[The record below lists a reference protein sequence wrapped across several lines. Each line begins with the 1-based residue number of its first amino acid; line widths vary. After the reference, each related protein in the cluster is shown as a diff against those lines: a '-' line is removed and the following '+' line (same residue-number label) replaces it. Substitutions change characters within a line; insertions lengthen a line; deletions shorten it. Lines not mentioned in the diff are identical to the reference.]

1 MKILITGG
9 AGYKGT
15 VLTSKLLGQGYAVT
29 IIDNFM
35 YGYEPIMHLATNK
48 NLEIIKH
55 DIRNGI
61 PDIQRY
67 DVIFHLAG
75 ISGFPACASNPHSA
89 QLINVEATRLI
100 AQDLAGGQM
109 LINASTTSLYGKS
122 GLPCNEETAVDPVS
136 TYARTKLAAE
146 EILHEKPNVISLR
159 FATVFGFSTRMRM
172 DLIVNTMFKSA
183 MTQRQVTVNHASIW
197 RPILDIR
204 DAAMAYLRA
213 IQADYSIN
221 GVFNVTSGNYTV
233 GHVGDMVK
241 HRVEKLTGER
251 VAIQIKQ
258 IQDFRNY
265 KVTIERAKT
274 FLGFQ
279 PQYSIEDIIED
290 LYAHVADYGDY
301 SQERFYNIRV
311 FQKMMTQPKSE

>member
-15 VLTSKLLGQGYAVT
+15 VLTRNLLDNGYKVALL
-29 IIDNFM
+29 DNFM

-61 PDIQRY
+61 PDQKKY

-100 AQDLAGGQM
+100 ANDLAEGQI

-122 GLPCNEETAVDPVS
+122 GLPCDEETAVDPVS

-172 DLIVNTMFKSA
+172 DLMINDFVYKAVKEKVIVLFDSFAKRTFIHVDDAAECYMFAMNNFDRMKGGIYNAGGNSLNFSKEEITGKIRQKVDFSIVNSELKDKDLRHF
-183 MTQRQVTVNHASIW
+183 VVNFDKI
-197 RPILDIR
+197 
-204 DAAMAYLRA
+204 
-213 IQADYSIN
+213 
-221 GVFNVTSGNYTV
+221 
-233 GHVGDMVK
+233 
-241 HRVEKLTGER
+241 EKLG
-251 VAIQIKQ
+251 
-258 IQDFRNY
+258 Y
-265 KVTIERAKT
+265 KPARTV
-274 FLGFQ
+274 
-279 PQYSIEDIIED
+279 EDGINE
-290 LYAHVADYGDY
+290 L
-301 SQERFYNIRV
+301 IRV
-311 FQKMMTQPKSE
+311 YQFYEYYSHYRTI

>member
-15 VLTSKLLGQGYAVT
+15 VLTSKLLEQGYAVT

-61 PDIQRY
+61 PDLKKY

-100 AQDLAGGQM
+100 ARDLAGGQM

-136 TYARTKLAAE
+136 TYAQTKLAAE
-146 EILHEKPNVISLR
+146 QILHEKPNVVSLR

-172 DLIVNTMFKSA
+172 DLMINDFVYKAVKEKVIVLFDSFAKRTFIHVEDAADCYIFAMKNFGKMQGNIYNAGGNSLNFSKEEIAGKIRQKVDFSIVNSDVSDKDLRHFI
-183 MTQRQVTVNHASIW
+183 VNF
-197 RPILDIR
+197 D
-204 DAAMAYLRA
+204 
-213 IQADYSIN
+213 
-221 GVFNVTSGNYTV
+221 
-233 GHVGDMVK
+233 K
-241 HRVEKLTGER
+241 
-251 VAIQIKQ
+251 
-258 IQDFRNY
+258 
-265 KVTIERAKT
+265 IERLGYKPAKT
-274 FLGFQ
+274 VEDGIEELVRIYGFYEY
-279 PQYSIEDIIED
+279 YSHYRTI
-290 LYAHVADYGDY
+290 
-301 SQERFYNIRV
+301 
-311 FQKMMTQPKSE
+311 

>member
-1 MKILITGG
+1 MNILITGG

-15 VLTSKLLGQGYAVT
+15 VLTSKLLGQGYTVT

-61 PDIQRY
+61 PDMQRY

-100 AQDLAGGQM
+100 AKDLSAGQM

-122 GLPCNEETAVDPVS
+122 GLPCDEETPVDPVS
-136 TYARTKLAAE
+136 TYAQTKLAAE
-146 EILHEKPNVISLR
+146 QILHEKPNVVSLR

-172 DLIVNTMFKSA
+172 DLMINDFVYKAVKEKVIVLFDSFAKRTFIHVEDAADCYLFAMKNFDAMKGNVFNAGGNSLNFSKEEIAGKIRRKVDFSIVNSDVKDKDLRHFI
-183 MTQRQVTVNHASIW
+183 VNFDKI
-197 RPILDIR
+197 
-204 DAAMAYLRA
+204 
-213 IQADYSIN
+213 
-221 GVFNVTSGNYTV
+221 
-233 GHVGDMVK
+233 
-241 HRVEKLTGER
+241 EKLGYR
-251 VAIQIKQ
+251 P
-258 IQDFRNY
+258 FRSVEEGIDELIRIY
-265 KVTIERAKT
+265 GFYEYYSHYRTI
-274 FLGFQ
+274 
-279 PQYSIEDIIED
+279 
-290 LYAHVADYGDY
+290 
-301 SQERFYNIRV
+301 
-311 FQKMMTQPKSE
+311 

>member
-1 MKILITGG
+1 MKILVTGG

-15 VLTSKLLGQGYAVT
+15 VLTRRLLEEGYDVT
-29 IIDNFM
+29 LLDNFM

-61 PDIQRY
+61 PDIRRY

-100 AQDLAGGQM
+100 AKDLSEGQM

-122 GLPCNEETAVDPVS
+122 GLPCDEGTAVDPVS

-146 EILHEKPNVISLR
+146 EILHEKPNVVSLR

-172 DLIVNTMFKSA
+172 DLMINDFVYKAVKEKVIVLFDSFAKRTFIH
-183 MTQRQVTVNHASIW
+183 V
-197 RPILDIR
+197 D
-204 DAAMAYLRA
+204 DAADCYLFAMNNFDTMRGG
-213 IQADYSIN
+213 I
-221 GVFNVTSGNYTV
+221 FNAGGNNLNFSKEEITDKIRQKVDSPLSTRNSKTRTS
-233 GHVGDMVK
+233 
-241 HRVEKLTGER
+241 
-251 VAIQIKQ
+251 
-258 IQDFRNY
+258 
-265 KVTIERAKT
+265 
-274 FLGFQ
+274 
-279 PQYSIEDIIED
+279 DI
-290 LYAHVADYGDY
+290 
-301 SQERFYNIRV
+301 SW
-311 FQKMMTQPKSE
+311 

>member
-15 VLTSKLLGQGYAVT
+15 VLTRNLLDNGYKVALL
-29 IIDNFM
+29 DNFM

-61 PDIQRY
+61 PDQKKY

-100 AQDLAGGQM
+100 ANDLAAGQI

-122 GLPCNEETAVDPVS
+122 GLPCDEETAVDPVS

-172 DLIVNTMFKSA
+172 DLMINDFVYKAVKEKVIVLFDSFAKRTFIHVDDAAECYMFAMNNFDRMKGGIYNAGGNSLNFSKEEITGKIRQKVDFSIVNSELKDKDLRHF
-183 MTQRQVTVNHASIW
+183 VVNFDKI
-197 RPILDIR
+197 
-204 DAAMAYLRA
+204 
-213 IQADYSIN
+213 
-221 GVFNVTSGNYTV
+221 
-233 GHVGDMVK
+233 
-241 HRVEKLTGER
+241 EKLG
-251 VAIQIKQ
+251 
-258 IQDFRNY
+258 Y
-265 KVTIERAKT
+265 KPARTV
-274 FLGFQ
+274 
-279 PQYSIEDIIED
+279 EDGIDE
-290 LYAHVADYGDY
+290 L
-301 SQERFYNIRV
+301 IRV
-311 FQKMMTQPKSE
+311 YQFYEYYSHYRTI

>member
-15 VLTSKLLGQGYAVT
+15 VLTSKLLGLGYAVT

-100 AQDLAGGQM
+100 SKDLAGGQM

-122 GLPCNEETAVDPVS
+122 GLPCNEDTAVDPVS

-146 EILHEKPNVISLR
+146 EILQEKPNVISLR

-172 DLIVNTMFKSA
+172 DLMINDFVYKAVKEKVIVLFDSYAKRTFIH
-183 MTQRQVTVNHASIW
+183 VE
-197 RPILDIR
+197 
-204 DAAMAYLRA
+204 DAADCYLFAMNNFDRMRGGIYNA
-213 IQADYSIN
+213 GGNSLNFSKEEI
-221 GVFNVTSGNYTV
+221 TSKIRQKVEFTV
-233 GHVGDMVK
+233 VNSELKDKDLRHFVVNFDK
-241 HRVEKLTGER
+241 IEKLGYRPVRTVEDGIDELVR
-251 VAIQIKQ
+251 IYQ
-258 IQDFRNY
+258 FYEYYSHYR
-265 KVTIERAKT
+265 TI
-274 FLGFQ
+274 
-279 PQYSIEDIIED
+279 
-290 LYAHVADYGDY
+290 
-301 SQERFYNIRV
+301 
-311 FQKMMTQPKSE
+311 